1 MSQVPQFMQIIIF
14 ALFMLGSFLGWLF
27 KRLREQKAIKEA
39 RQRQI
44 EREEMILR
52 TGRDPLAEG
61 QAGVPTAPRGQVARE
76 SEGETIQEMQRQAEM
91 ARRQEQLRQLRE
103 RRRQGQ
109 GVPAGPALP
118 TVGNPH
124 GGSGTGPVM
133 RELWPGGPVIAVE
146 PPARPAPAPEP
157 AAQPQQRPNPRPQ
170 PRPVAQPS
178 AQTGTRAE
186 ARSQQRQRDV
196 APAQDRSRDRL
207 QRPERTATP
216 ARGGVQQTQQPARKS
231 RPRPEQVERDDTE
244 ITERNRR
251 AASMRSVDDS
261 KSTGANR
268 GRVVAAE
275 QRERIDVPSTLAD
288 WRRALVI
295 NEILSKPL
303 GFR

>member
-14 ALFMLGSFLGWLF
+14 ALFMLGSFLGWLL
-27 KRLREQKAIKEA
+27 KRLREQKAIKQA
-39 RQRQI
+39 RQRQL

-61 QAGVPTAPRGQVARE
+61 PAGVPTVPRGHVAQE
-76 SEGETIQEMQRQAEM
+76 FEGGTIQQMQRQAEM
-91 ARRQEQLRQLRE
+91 ARRQEQLRRLRE

-146 PPARPAPAPEP
+146 PPESQAPSPPP
-157 AAQPQQRPNPRPQ
+157 AAQPQQRPKPRPQ

-186 ARSQQRQRDV
+186 ARS
-196 APAQDRSRDRL
+196 RDRL
-207 QRPERTATP
+207 PRSDRTATP
-216 ARGGVQQTQQPARKS
+216 SRGGVQPTQQPARKS
-231 RPRPEQVERDDTE
+231 RPRPEQVERDETG

-268 GRVVAAE
+268 ERVVAAE

-303 GFR
+303 GLR